1 MKVKQ
6 TFFNLTILLGLLL
19 SACGQNDTLT
29 NVSSDL
35 TIGKKSQAE
44 AAKKYNSGP
53 LREPGTPILGAEDMP
68 DLQIDPED
76 IESPAT
82 AEQSQNSEEV
92 QLKKQELTTVD
103 KLQGK
108 DLVVGT
114 GAEAQEGS
122 KVTVHYTGTL
132 TNGQKFDSSVDR
144 GEPFSFTVGAG
155 QVIKGWD
162 MGVVGMK
169 VGGKRQ
175 LFIPA
180 KLAYG
185 DQGIGSIPPGATL
198 VFEIELLKVE

>member
-1 MKVKQ
+1 
-6 TFFNLTILLGLLL
+6 
-19 SACGQNDTLT
+19 
-29 NVSSDL
+29 
-35 TIGKKSQAE
+35 
-44 AAKKYNSGP
+44 
-53 LREPGTPILGAEDMP
+53 MP

-103 KLQGK
+103 ELQGK

-114 GAEAQEGS
+114 GTEAVEGS

-144 GEPFSFTVGAG
+144 GEPFSFTIGAG

-162 MGVVGMK
+162 MGIVGMK

>member
-6 TFFNLTILLGLLL
+6 TFISLIILLGLLL

-103 KLQGK
+103 ELQGK

-114 GAEAQEGS
+114 GTEAVEGS

-144 GEPFSFTVGAG
+144 GEPFSFTIGAG

-162 MGVVGMK
+162 MGIVGMK